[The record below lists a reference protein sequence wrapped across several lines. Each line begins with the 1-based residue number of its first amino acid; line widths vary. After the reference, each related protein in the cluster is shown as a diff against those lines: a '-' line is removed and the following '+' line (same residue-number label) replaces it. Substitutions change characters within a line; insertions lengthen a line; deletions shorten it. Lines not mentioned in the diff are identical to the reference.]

1 MGDHIRG
8 SRYFWEFS
16 PKFLVINL
24 LIGVVVTFSFCPR
37 CLLSFDLVIK
47 SWDNILIS
55 SIFSVG
61 LGYGAFRIQIWFDR
75 KMPWIHYPAKRF
87 VLELLTYLIYAFSFS
102 FVVYFILYSVVF
114 PQFTLDDIPWA
125 WLVVQTKMPLMI
137 GLVLSFI
144 FVSRSFLFEWRK
156 AAIEAERL
164 KTEHYAIQFQ
174 SLKEQLNPHFLFN
187 SLNVLSNLVYENPD
201 TASEF
206 IRQLSR
212 LYRYVL
218 DVQQEELVAVE
229 REIEFAD
236 NYLALQK
243 IRFEESLSYS
253 ILVPENFKGYI
264 PSLSLQLLLENAI
277 KHNVVSKANPL
288 LIEILVENGKLV
300 VRNSL
305 QLKTSSLEDL
315 SGIGLSNIKKRYA
328 LLSDQNVEISETE
341 DHFAVTLPVLDLKEK

>member
-8 SRYFWEFS
+8 SSHFWKFS
-16 PKFLVINL
+16 PRFLVANL

-37 CLLSFDLVIK
+37 CLLSLDLFLK

-55 SIFSVG
+55 SIFSAG
-61 LGYGAFRIQIWFDR
+61 LAHGAYRIQILFDR

-87 VLELLTYLIYAFSFS
+87 VFELLTYLIYAFSFS
-102 FVVYFILYSVVF
+102 FVVYFILYSVF
-114 PQFTLDDIPWA
+114 YPQFTVDNIPWK
-125 WLVVQTKMPLMI
+125 WLVVQTQMPLTI

-201 TASEF
+201 TASQF

-218 DVQQEELVAVE
+218 DVQQEELVPVE
-229 REIEFAD
+229 KEIEFAE

-253 ILVPENFKGYI
+253 IQVSENLKGYI

-277 KHNVVSKANPL
+277 KHNVVSNANPL
-288 LIEILVENGKLV
+288 LIEISEEFGKLV
-300 VRNSL
+300 VKNSL
-305 QLKTSSLEDL
+305 QLRTSSLEDS

-328 LLSDQNVEISETE
+328 LLSDEQIAISQVNGQFT
-341 DHFAVTLPVLDLKEK
+341 VTLPVLDLKQK